1 MFKEWINLYPFIRMQ
16 IRESMMPRLWSLK
29 SDYAV
34 KRYDVPKPINS
45 EANEKDRADK
55 YLVGVI

>member
-1 MFKEWINLYPFIRMQ
+1 
-16 IRESMMPRLWSLK
+16 MMPRLWSLK